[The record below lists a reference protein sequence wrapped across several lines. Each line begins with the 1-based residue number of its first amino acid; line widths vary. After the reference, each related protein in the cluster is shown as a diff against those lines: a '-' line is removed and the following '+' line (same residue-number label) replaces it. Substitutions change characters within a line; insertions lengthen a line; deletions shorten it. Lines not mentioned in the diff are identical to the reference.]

1 MRPKDAEGNVREG
14 KTVIINSKNN
24 LIINDQRIA
33 ALIGVEDLLVIDT
46 DNGLLICKRGESQ
59 KVKEVVDYL
68 KRKGLDKYL

>member
-24 LIINDQRIA
+24 LIINDQRIS
-33 ALIGVEDLLVIDT
+33 ALVGVEDLLVIDT

-59 KVKEVVDYL
+59 NVKEVVDYL